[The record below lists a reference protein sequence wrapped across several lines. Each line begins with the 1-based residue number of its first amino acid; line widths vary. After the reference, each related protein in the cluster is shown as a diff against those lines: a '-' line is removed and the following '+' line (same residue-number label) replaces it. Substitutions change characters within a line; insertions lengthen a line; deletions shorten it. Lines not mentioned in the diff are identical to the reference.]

1 MSETFGEKCPCCN
14 GKGIKSQPVIT
25 YPQIKR
31 YKIDDFDGLAAAA
44 DGYLCYY
51 DDYAKL
57 EAENQRLRDVLEYLQ
72 QNSWDE
78 TVDVEQVCEQALE
91 NEDE

>member
-57 EAENQRLRDVLEYLQ
+57 EAENRKYWAALEQ
-72 QNSWDE
+72 IE
-78 TVDVEQVCEQALE
+78 IGFCTCEAAVIAKQALE
-91 NEDE
+91 NENG

>member
-57 EAENQRLRDVLEYLQ
+57 EAENQRLRDALERIKIEYPEMSPAYLIA
-72 QNSWDE
+72 D
-78 TVDVEQVCEQALE
+78 QALE
-91 NEDE
+91 NEDG